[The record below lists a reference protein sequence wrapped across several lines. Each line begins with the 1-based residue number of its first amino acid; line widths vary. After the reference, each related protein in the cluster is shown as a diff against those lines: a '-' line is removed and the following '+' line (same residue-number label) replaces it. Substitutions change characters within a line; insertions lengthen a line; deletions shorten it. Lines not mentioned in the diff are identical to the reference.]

1 MRWVIYSQRA
11 INIWHNYF
19 EVENFNYLLKT
30 KSTGNHM
37 KHEKW
42 EERASHFFQGRS
54 PEKEAGVNRVYIGI
68 ANVTNVPF

>member
-1 MRWVIYSQRA
+1 
-11 INIWHNYF
+11 
-19 EVENFNYLLKT
+19 
-30 KSTGNHM
+30 M